1 MKPLNF
7 EPYVDKLELGESK
20 EEMEFEPTEGR
31 RENRNVREA
40 RRKLRNAKIE
50 RRQSRRWWP
59 RWGWRSQ
66 GWRPLRR
73 GPSTTCDLGSFLCGC
88 LAATVVANELTPRG

>member
-20 EEMEFEPTEGR
+20 EEMEFEATEGPGDR
-31 RENRNVREA
+31 KVRQAREN
-40 RRKLRNAKIE
+40 LRNAKIE

-73 GPSTTCDLGSFLCGC
+73 GPSTTCDLGSFLCCC
-88 LAATVVANELTPRG
+88 LATAVVANAVTSGE